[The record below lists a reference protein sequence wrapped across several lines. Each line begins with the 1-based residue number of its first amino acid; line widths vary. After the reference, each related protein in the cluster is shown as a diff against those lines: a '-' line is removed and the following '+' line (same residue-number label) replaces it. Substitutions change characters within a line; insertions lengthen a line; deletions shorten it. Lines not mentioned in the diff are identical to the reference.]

1 MNEREAWIIIDSN
14 LTKLVSLMVTVQKG
28 TQVEVFCDASGKS
41 LSFSKPLGEANIK
54 LCAVTAPDLE
64 GSYGVRRKGNS
75 FVNDDGEE
83 IAPDK
88 LASYLTQFIT
98 GMKDGGNEW
107 GWEFK
112 LGGG

>member
-1 MNEREAWIIIDSN
+1 MNEREAWKTIDSN
-14 LTKLVSLMVTVQKG
+14 LPKLVSLMVTVQKG
-28 TQVEVFCDASGKS
+28 AHVDVFCDASGKS
-41 LSFSKPLGEANIK
+41 LSFSKPTAEANIK

-83 IAPDK
+83 IAPAK
-88 LASYLTQFIT
+88 LASYLTKFIT
-98 GMKDGGNEW
+98 DMKDGGNEW

-112 LGGG
+112 LSAG

>member
-41 LSFSKPLGEANIK
+41 LSFSEPLGEANIK